1 MTTVIFYQDVCMTMG
16 FPGGSDCKESA
27 CSAGDRVWIAGSG
40 RSPEEGNGNPL
51 QYSCLENAMNRETWR
66 TIAHGVAKSKDMTE

>member
-1 MTTVIFYQDVCMTMG
+1 MVKNLPDPVSVT
-16 FPGGSDCKESA
+16 
-27 CSAGDRVWIAGSG
+27 GSG
-40 RSPEEGNGNPL
+40 RFPEEGNGNPR